1 MAWYD
6 YASIRKKAYEKLK
19 KYGFTATLKRTIPG
33 SGPAWNPGTPTEVEF
48 TVLALF
54 EEYSD
59 NMIDGTTIM
68 RGDRKLLFSAEHFEA
83 FPKTTDKLIIN
94 GEEFNIINV
103 RPFAPGNVSILY
115 TLQIRGTP

>member
-48 TVLALF
+48 TAIDEQLVRRFGKGF
-54 EEYSD
+54 E
-59 NMIDGTTIM
+59 ML
-68 RGDRKLLFSAEHFEA
+68 RAE
-83 FPKTTDKLIIN
+83 
-94 GEEFNIINV
+94 
-103 RPFAPGNVSILY
+103 
-115 TLQIRGTP
+115 